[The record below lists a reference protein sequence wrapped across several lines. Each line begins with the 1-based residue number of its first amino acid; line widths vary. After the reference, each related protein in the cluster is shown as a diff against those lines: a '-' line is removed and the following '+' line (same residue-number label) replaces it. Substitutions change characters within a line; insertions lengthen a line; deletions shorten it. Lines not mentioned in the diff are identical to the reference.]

1 MPTQSEK
8 DLAYLTGYVQRI
20 QTVAVR
26 AVTKNDVQSMS
37 PEWHAKN
44 LLERGF
50 NRAPFTAVDINRLA
64 QYVYEEANTPDSPNS
79 SLRLVV
85 AMTGKAELVAAL
97 TKALERVGVVIV
109 DEEVE

>member
-1 MPTQSEK
+1 MPTQSKK
-8 DLAYLTGYVQRI
+8 DFAFLTGYLRTV

-26 AVTKNDVQSMS
+26 EVLKNDVKSMT
-37 PEWHAKN
+37 PEWHAER
-44 LLERGF
+44 LQERGF
-50 NRAPFTAVDINRLA
+50 SRAPFTAVDVNRLA

-109 DEEVE
+109 EEEAE